1 MRQEWLVEG
10 VMAERL
16 VLQRLRPLRMQRG
29 ALALRL
35 TNGAKNTTLLEP
47 SSVAVVTKWQTRGRL
62 SDATVP
68 VGAVRLVPAREP
80 GPGRG
85 QH

>member
-1 MRQEWLVEG
+1 MRQEWLVDG

-16 VLQRLRPLRMQRG
+16 ALQRSRPRRLQRG
-29 ALALRL
+29 VLALRL
-35 TNGAKNTTLLEP
+35 TNVAKNTTLLEP
-47 SSVAVVTKWQTRGRL
+47 SSVAVVTKWQTRGGL

-68 VGAVRLVPAREP
+68 VGAVRPVPAREP